1 MKKKRF
7 IGLLLVVAVLA
18 LFIVPHFVT
27 ADEPFCTQ
35 RHTWKAKQW
44 FRKAVEFFD
53 NIDFTGADID
63 IDSSSDLDIACQTD
77 FTDGVYFDD
86 ELVNGIYWHAT
97 ASGNLTWLA
106 SYGNVLI
113 FSGSTTTVVA
123 LPTIT
128 AALSGYILTVKNV
141 SGGTPVLTP
150 TVTVDAIE
158 ATPGTMTGT
167 TDATCTSA
175 GSASIFVA
183 VHSSHT
189 SGASSVWMCI
199 SEDV

>member
-1 MKKKRF
+1 MKNKRF
-7 IGLLLVVAVLA
+7 IGVLVAVALMA

-27 ADEPFCTQ
+27 ADEPFCSQ

-44 FRKAVEFFD
+44 FRKAVELFD
-53 NIDFTGADID
+53 DIDFTGADID
-63 IDSSSDLDIACQTD
+63 INSTSDLDVACATD

-86 ELVNGIYWHAT
+86 EVVNGIYHHAT
-97 ASGNLTWLA
+97 ATGNLTWLA

-113 FSGSTTTVVA
+113 FSGSSTTTVA

-128 AALSGYILTVKNV
+128 AELSGYMLTVKNV

-150 TVTVDAIE
+150 TATVDAIE

-167 TDATCTSA
+167 SDSTCTSA

-183 VHSSHT
+183 VYSGDT
-189 SGASSVWMCI
+189 SGASSVWMSI